1 MKLTEKRFNWARHFQ
16 RLARL
21 FYDKAHS
28 DAGRPDGYL
37 LIQASIYYRKARV
50 AMMLE
55 EERRKGE

>member
-1 MKLTEKRFNWARHFQ
+1 MKLTEQRFLWARRFQ
-16 RLARL
+16 NLARI
-21 FYDKAHS
+21 FYHKAHS

-50 AMMLE
+50 AMQLE